1 MTSAND
7 MSALS
12 EHILLTAFVINPVLI
27 SWLELQLGFPLA
39 CLLHFNE
46 FKFEQLHNVLST
58 VLITLL
64 HLATVGLRHSG
75 HLAIICNVLGKIKA
89 MTRNLYNQS

>member
-1 MTSAND
+1 MTIAND
-7 MSALS
+7 LSALS

-39 CLLHFNE
+39 CLLHSNE
-46 FKFEQLHNVLST
+46 FEFHNALST
-58 VLITLL
+58 LLFTLL

-75 HLAIICNVLGKIKA
+75 HVIPILANMQCTG
-89 MTRNLYNQS
+89 